1 MFKWIVC
8 AREPIHLEELREAVA
23 FTLEDLA
30 YDSEKLPTDLNRLI
44 RACGNLVVADEETQ
58 VIQLAHHTV
67 QQYLLQQDG
76 SPFQFT
82 IRDANVMAG
91 EFCVAYLSFADFE
104 SQVTRY
110 AENKNTDMFA
120 LGKIASRGPLLQSD
134 HPGQKIVRVLNTLRG
149 PRSNGLEIGMTLYV
163 PPQKTVW
170 QPTNFTF
177 LSYIVSHWLWHTI
190 FFSIGDDANDGQETR
205 RDMLFKSLILRKQLL
220 FDFRPWGDFNRD
232 VREISSISLVGWALM
247 ANHRY
252 LIQMASSDIALPSP
266 VNLWQATSTKYSW
279 EATSAKYSPRE
290 VYRNSWEPTATSGLI
305 NPYHLNI
312 MDLDYDPS
320 NTSNSPGLVWL
331 FSRLSWACRKG
342 HLDVVKEFRVRYFA
356 NAKDA
361 YSSLLDHF
369 DCIIKYLLVAA
380 AACGE
385 LQVVKYLWDQTIVP
399 YRAFSVVSDLT
410 KGFALVAIEH
420 AAISGHFL
428 VVDYLAVQGARP
440 GRPGGI
446 FTVPGLFQQFFDQAI
461 CENNSGTMK
470 SLLFLRTLIAKSN
483 MGDLYPE
490 LTAIDRKLS
499 NTLIEAI
506 TNGRTKVVR
515 LMLKLGT
522 DPNGPNQAG
531 STPLIEAI
539 RHSRDSIV
547 SMLLEYDCSLGNTS
561 AGMPLTVAA
570 CVGNL
575 SAVRELILHGAEMFG
590 EPSESENLMAMA
602 YTDNSFT
609 DPGGSGHQA
618 SRSRVYLSPTPLYM
632 ACYHGNLDI
641 VKLLLH
647 YGAASNFPSPAT
659 IIRMTQRVASSA
671 ILDYEL
677 DCYLNEILTDSFS
690 NRESVVIDTVNWELP
705 ITVAMARGNE
715 DIINI
720 LLSSGALRPEE
731 FDCLYGSCLGWLDS
745 QLENLANHVIHS
757 LVSGPLL
764 PKNETSEAHITEK
777 TGGIRTR
784 MMEMGMPTATANRI
798 HSLAELQSAT
808 AVTTASEQQILKLQQ
823 ERNRRRVEYVV
834 QKSNTS
840 LDSKA
845 ACLIEAARN
854 YRVDRDDLLI
864 EALVHDGASLTI
876 HDKNGTCV
884 PYNEFVDAARWG
896 NLTLRHAL
904 LELGVAAA
912 VSFVDGTPNGRNPC
926 GHEEL
931 ERRYS
936 SLEQIVRST
945 ALRIYHYPRT
955 INKIHSYCEI
965 LTFGVYNNDMSFT
978 QRLYENLM
986 FPSPK
991 FPPWAELCAVVDHGE
1006 SKLVELLCRLG
1017 GNVHSRDYNGAT
1029 PLMVAAE
1036 RGVKDV
1042 IEVLLDLGA
1051 NPTHVDHAG
1060 ENALYKAAIGNK
1072 RDAITSLIR
1081 AKNALPNSRL
1091 DAELALDALDTA
1103 LALCVSNGKPDAWRN
1118 LATAFRYR
1126 DPIFSETVT
1135 PLYDQARGLHLLRG
1149 PCHHVQGL
1157 FELSAVQDE
1166 NKVPFQMVSP
1176 VEDVE
1181 EPKGSRGLSKAAAA
1195 LLEAGTC
1202 GDALLG
1208 FIHEFESLDAF
1219 FYT

>member
-8 AREPIHLEELREAVA
+8 AREPIHLEALREAVA
-23 FTLEDLA
+23 FTLEDLV
-30 YDSEKLPTDLNRLI
+30 YDSGKLPTDLNRLI

-67 QQYLLQQDG
+67 QQYLLQKDG

-82 IRDANVMAG
+82 IKDANVMAG
-91 EFCVAYLSFADFE
+91 EFCVAYLSFANFE

-110 AENKNTDMFA
+110 AENKNTDMLA

-134 HPGQKIVRVLNTLRG
+134 HLGQKIVRVLNTLRS
-149 PRSNGLEIGMTLYV
+149 PRSNGLEIDMTLYV

-170 QPTNFTF
+170 QPTNFAF
-177 LSYIVSHWLWHTI
+177 LSYVVSHWLWHTI
-190 FFSIGDDANDGQETR
+190 FFSVDDDANDGQETR
-205 RDMLFKSLILRKQLL
+205 RDMLFKSLILREQLL
-220 FDFRPWGDFNRD
+220 FDFRPWGNFNRD
-232 VREISSISLVGWALM
+232 TRESSSMSLVGWALM

-252 LIQMASSDIALPSP
+252 LLQMASSDVSVPSP
-266 VNLWQATSTKYSW
+266 KNLWG
-279 EATSAKYSPRE
+279 ATSAKYSWGDI
-290 VYRNSWEPTATSGLI
+290 YGISWEFAPSEPI
-305 NPYHLNI
+305 EPYHLNI

-320 NTSNSPGLVWL
+320 NTSDSPSLIWL
-331 FSRLSWACRKG
+331 FSRLSWACKNG
-342 HLDVVKEFRVRYFA
+342 HLDAIKELKVKYFG
-356 NAKDA
+356 NTKDVD
-361 YSSLLDHF
+361 SGILDDLPL
-369 DCIIKYLLVAA
+369 DCTKYLLVAA

-385 LQVVKYLWDQTIVP
+385 LQVVEYLWGQN
-399 YRAFSVVSDLT
+399 RAPLDMFSVVSDLT
-410 KGFALVAIEH
+410 KGYALNAIEH
-420 AAISGHFL
+420 AAISGYIH
-428 VVDYLAVQGARP
+428 VVMYLADQEAWQES
-440 GRPGGI
+440 I
-446 FTVPGLFQQFFDQAI
+446 CTIPGLFQQFFDQAI
-461 CENNSGTMK
+461 CENNSGTVE
-470 SLLFLRTLIAKSN
+470 SLLLLRTLIIKPNTSN
-483 MGDLYPE
+483 QR
-490 LTAIDRKLS
+490 LTAIDSGLS
-499 NTLIEAI
+499 DTLVKAI
-506 TNGRTKVVR
+506 TNGRTEVVR
-515 LMLKLGT
+515 LMLKHGI
-522 DPNGPNQAG
+522 DPNRPNQAG

-547 SMLLEYDCSLGNTS
+547 SMLLEYDCSLSNTS
-561 AGMPLTVAA
+561 VGMPLTVAV
-570 CVGNL
+570 CVGSL
-575 SAVRELILHGAEMFG
+575 SAVRELTLHGAEVFG
-590 EPSESENLMAMA
+590 EPSESKNLMAMA

-618 SRSRVYLSPTPLYM
+618 TRSRVHLSPTPLYM

-647 YGAASNFPSPAT
+647 YGAASNLPSPAT
-659 IIRMTQRVASSA
+659 IIRMTRVASSA
-671 ILDYEL
+671 ILDYDL
-677 DCYLNEILTDSFS
+677 DCYLNEILTDSLS

-705 ITVAMARGNE
+705 ITAAMARGNE
-715 DIINI
+715 DIVSI

-731 FDCLYGSCLGWLDS
+731 FDCLYGSCLGSLDS

-808 AVTTASEQQILKLQQ
+808 AVTTASEQQILKLPQ
-823 ERNRRRVEYVV
+823 ERNRRRVEYEV
-834 QKSNTS
+834 QKSNTGI
-840 LDSKA
+840 DFKA
-845 ACLIEAARN
+845 ACLVEAARN
-854 YRVDRDDLLI
+854 YRADRDDLLI
-864 EALVHDGASLTI
+864 EALVLDGASLTI
-876 HDKNGTCV
+876 RDKNGTCV
-884 PYNEFVDAARWG
+884 PYDELVDAARWG

-945 ALRIYHYPRT
+945 AFRKYPYPRT
-955 INKIHSYCEI
+955 IKRLRGYCEI
-965 LTFGVYNNDMSFT
+965 LTFGVYNNDMGFT
-978 QRLYENLM
+978 HRLYENLV

-991 FPPWAELCAVVDHGE
+991 FLPWAELCAVVDHGE
-1006 SKLVELLCRLG
+1006 SKLVELFCKFR

-1042 IEVLLDLGA
+1042 IEVLLDFGA
-1051 NPTHVDHAG
+1051 NPTHVDDSG
-1060 ENALYKAAIGNK
+1060 ENALYKAAIGNE

-1081 AKNALPNSRL
+1081 AKYSFSNSKL

-1126 DPIFSETVT
+1126 DPIFSEAVT
-1135 PLYDQARGLHLLRG
+1135 PLYDQARGLDLLRG

-1166 NKVPFQMVSP
+1166 DKVPFQTVSP

-1181 EPKGSRGLSKAAAA
+1181 EPKRSRGLSKAAAA
-1195 LLEAGTC
+1195 LLEAGTR

-1208 FIHEFESLDAF
+1208 LAYEFEPLDF
-1219 FYT
+1219 FLYS

>member
-8 AREPIHLEELREAVA
+8 VREPIHLEELREAVA

-30 YDSEKLPTDLNRLI
+30 YDSGKLPTDLNRLI

-82 IRDANVMAG
+82 IKDANVMAG
-91 EFCVAYLSFADFE
+91 EFCVAYLSFANFD

-110 AENKNTDMFA
+110 AANKNTDMLA
-120 LGKIASRGPLLQSD
+120 LSKIASRGPMLPPD

-170 QPTNFTF
+170 QPTNFAF
-177 LSYIVSHWLWHTI
+177 LSYVVSHWLWHTI
-190 FFSIGDDANDGQETR
+190 FFSVDDDANDGQETR
-205 RDMLFKSLILRKQLL
+205 RDMLFKSLIFRKQLL
-220 FDFRPWGDFNRD
+220 FDFRPWGNFNRD
-232 VREISSISLVGWALM
+232 TRESSSVSLVGWALM

-252 LIQMASSDIALPSP
+252 LLQMASSDVALPSP
-266 VNLWQATSTKYSW
+266 KNLWDATCARYSW
-279 EATSAKYSPRE
+279 G
-290 VYRNSWEPTATSGLI
+290 TAFWSSLGPETPLGGPKS
-305 NPYHLNI
+305 YHLNI

-320 NTSNSPGLVWL
+320 NTSDSSSLIWL
-331 FSRLSWACRKG
+331 FSRLTWACKKG
-342 HLDVVKEFRVRYFA
+342 HLDAIKEYKVRNFGD
-356 NAKDA
+356 AKDVD
-361 YSSLLDHF
+361 SSLLD
-369 DCIIKYLLVAA
+369 DMIRYLVVAA

-385 LQVVKYLWDQTIVP
+385 LQVVKYLWDQITIAP
-399 YRAFSVVSDLT
+399 CRAFWVVSDLP
-410 KGFALVAIEH
+410 KGYILTAIEH
-420 AAISGHFL
+420 AAISGYVH
-428 VVDYLAVQGARP
+428 VVLYLADQGAFP
-440 GRPGGI
+440 SGI

-499 NTLIEAI
+499 NTLVEAI
-506 TNGRTKVVR
+506 TNGRTEVVR
-515 LMLKLGT
+515 LMLKHGT
-522 DPNGPNQAG
+522 DPNRPNQAG

-547 SMLLEYDCSLGNTS
+547 SMLLEYDCSLSNTS
-561 AGMPLTVAA
+561 VGMPLTVAV
-570 CVGNL
+570 CVENL
-575 SAVRELILHGAEMFG
+575 SAVRDLILHGAEVFG

-602 YTDNSFT
+602 YTDNSLT
-609 DPGGSGHQA
+609 ENTHQT
-618 SRSRVYLSPTPLYM
+618 SWSRVYLSPTPLYM
-632 ACYHGNLDI
+632 ACRHGNLDI

-659 IIRMTQRVASSA
+659 VVRVAQRVASSA
-671 ILDYEL
+671 TLGYEL
-677 DCYLNEILTDSFS
+677 DGYLNEILTDSFS
-690 NRESVVIDTVNWELP
+690 NRESVVIDAVNWELP
-705 ITVAMARGNE
+705 ITAAMARGNE
-715 DIINI
+715 DIVSI

-731 FDCLYGSCLGWLDS
+731 FDCLYGSCLGSLDS
-745 QLENLANHVIHS
+745 QLENLVNHVIHS

-798 HSLAELQSAT
+798 HSPAELQSAT
-808 AVTTASEQQILKLQQ
+808 SVTTASEQLILKLQQ
-823 ERNRRRVEYVV
+823 ERHRRRRRVEYAE
-834 QKSNTS
+834 KSNTS

-845 ACLIEAARN
+845 ACLVEAARN

-864 EALVHDGASLTI
+864 EALVHDGASLTFR
-876 HDKNGTCV
+876 DKNGTCV
-884 PYNEFVDAARWG
+884 PYGELVDAARWG

-904 LELGVAAA
+904 LKLSVEAA
-912 VSFVDGTPNGRNPC
+912 VSFVDGAPNGRNPC

-955 INKIHSYCEI
+955 INRIRGYCEI
-965 LTFGVYNNDMSFT
+965 LTFGVYHNDMSFT
-978 QRLYENLM
+978 HRLYENLM

-991 FPPWAELCAVVDHGE
+991 SPPWAELCAVVDHGE
-1006 SKLVELLCRLG
+1006 SKLVELFCKLG

-1029 PLMVAAE
+1029 PLMFAVE
-1036 RGVKDV
+1036 QGVKDV
-1042 IEVLLDLGA
+1042 IEVLLDFGA
-1051 NPTHVDHAG
+1051 HPTQVDDAG
-1060 ENALYKAAIGNK
+1060 ENALYKAAIGNE

-1081 AKNALPNSRL
+1081 AKYALPNSKL

-1166 NKVPFQMVSP
+1166 NKVPFQTVSP

-1181 EPKGSRGLSKAAAA
+1181 EPKRSRGLSKAAAA
-1195 LLEAGTC
+1195 LLEAGTR

-1208 FIHEFESLDAF
+1208 LAYEFEPHDF
-1219 FYT
+1219 PFYI